1 MSVDFNRV
9 ADSRDNMA
17 SPPVRLRVGILGAGL
32 VAQTIHLPNLSLVSH
47 LYKVT
52 AICDISQKNVDHCAS
67 KFHIPHATT
76 NAEEIFKSP
85 NVDVVFILTSDEFHE
100 PYVISA
106 IEAGKHVLVEKPL
119 SLSIPSAQRI
129 IDASKKHPD
138 SVVFVGY
145 MRRYAKSFTQTF
157 KREVATIPRILY
169 ARVRDFP
176 GPNPRFVDE
185 SGTFMVENTKDIPVS
200 AGEERNRRLDVLFKE
215 AFPDQEVTEEKKKA
229 CRFFGS
235 LGSHDISLMREAIGF
250 PESVAGVAFNEP
262 FYNAIFNFRNRSGGK
277 EPYSVTYESGIDEVF
292 DFDAHVAVYG
302 ENKRVF
308 IQYDSPFVKGL
319 PIKVTV
325 QENNQYGE
333 FESREVLGSYVDAF
347 TEELQELY
355 DCVVNGKEVKTTV
368 EDAIQ
373 DLRIYDMMYKKWN
386 EQGSGR

>member
-1 MSVDFNRV
+1 
-9 ADSRDNMA
+9 MA
-17 SPPVRLRVGILGAGL
+17 STPKRLRAGILGAGL

-47 LYKVT
+47 LYEVT

-67 KFHIPHATT
+67 KFHIPLATT
-76 NAEEIFKSP
+76 NAEEVITSP

-100 PYVISA
+100 PYTIAA

-119 SLSIPSAQRI
+119 SLSLPSAQRI
-129 IDASKKHPD
+129 LDALQKASSNGRAP
-138 SVVFVGY
+138 VVLVGY

-157 KREVATIPRILY
+157 KREIASIPRILY

-176 GPNPRFVDE
+176 GPNPRFVAE
-185 SGTFMVENTKDIPVS
+185 SGTFLAVENTTDIPAS
-200 AGEERNRRLDVLFKE
+200 AGEERNLRLDVLFQE
-215 AFPDQEVTEEKKKA
+215 AFPHHETITEEQKKA

-250 PESVAGVAFNEP
+250 PESVAGVAFREP
-262 FYNAIFNFRNRSGGK
+262 FYNAIFNYRNPTPGR
-277 EPYSVTYESGIDEVF
+277 EPFSVTYESGIDNVF

-319 PIKVTV
+319 PVKVTV
-325 QENNQYGE
+325 QENNEFGE

-347 TEELQELY
+347 TEEVLEFY
-355 DCVVNGKEVKTTV
+355 EGVVNGKVVKTTV
-368 EDAIQ
+368 EDAMQ
-373 DLRIYDMMYKKWN
+373 DLRIYDMMYQKWR
-386 EQGSGR
+386 EQEGVGR